1 MQSRTDLEKAILT
14 QGSVFRRRGRAGECV
29 AGRAELPG
37 DDDDA
42 PDEVSG

>member
-1 MQSRTDLEKAILT
+1 MEKPILT
-14 QGSVFRRRGRAGECV
+14 RVSVSKMRGHARECV
-29 AGRAELPG
+29 AGRAELLG